1 MLIIRASGNHL
12 DELARLFNLYRIF
25 YGEKSNYQKA
35 YDFICARMEKEESV
49 IYVASNKDD
58 QLSGFVQLY
67 PSFCSV
73 ELIPIMIL
81 YDLYVDE
88 NHRGKGIGRALMNQA
103 SKHAKD
109 NGFKRLELS
118 TAKDNFI
125 GQSLYE
131 SLGYEVDE
139 EFLRYS
145 LEIKRSD

>member
-1 MLIIRASGNHL
+1 MLIIRASENHL
-12 DELARLFNLYRIF
+12 DELSRLFNLYRIF
-25 YGEKSNYQKA
+25 YEEKNNYQKA

-49 IYVASNKDD
+49 IYVASNEND

-73 ELIPIMIL
+73 ALIPIMIL

-88 NHRGKGIGRALMNQA
+88 NHRGKGIGRALMHQA

-118 TAKDNFI
+118 TAITNVI

-131 SLGYEVDE
+131 SLNYQRDE
-139 EFLRYS
+139 DFYHYA
-145 LEIKRSD
+145 LELED